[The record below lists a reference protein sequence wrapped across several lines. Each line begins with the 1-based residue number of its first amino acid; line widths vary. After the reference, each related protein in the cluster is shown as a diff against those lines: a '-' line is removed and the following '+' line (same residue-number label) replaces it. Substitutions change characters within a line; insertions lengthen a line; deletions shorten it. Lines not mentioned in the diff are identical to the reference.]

1 VDLTNTIYNEA
12 RRRLATAALN
22 WPVVDLVLIAWTGPP
37 TFYAND
43 KVISDV
49 AAHGAVLAAYS
60 QTIVHKAVALDG
72 TAQTDQVLLPMVP
85 IGPTITYFTMCQ
97 RHATVPEQ
105 SQLILFIDEAE
116 NLPFVP
122 NGLDIVVEP
131 DWLENRGWFRA

>member
-1 VDLTNTIYNEA
+1 LNTIYNEA

-22 WPVVDLVLIAWTGPP
+22 WPAIDLVLVAWTGTP

-43 KVISDV
+43 KIVSDV
-49 AAHGAVLAAYS
+49 AAHGAAPAAYS

-72 TAQTDQVLLPMVP
+72 TAQTDHVLLPMVP
-85 IGPTITYFTMCQ
+85 IGSTITYFTMCQ
-97 RHATVPEQ
+97 RHPTVPEQ
-105 SQLILFIDEAE
+105 SQLILFIDDAE
-116 NLPFVP
+116 NLPFEP